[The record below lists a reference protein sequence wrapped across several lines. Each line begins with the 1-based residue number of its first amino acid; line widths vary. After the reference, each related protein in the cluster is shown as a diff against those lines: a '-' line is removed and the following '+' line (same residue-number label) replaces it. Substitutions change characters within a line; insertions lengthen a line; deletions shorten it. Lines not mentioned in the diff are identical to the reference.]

1 MKLHALVSV
10 ALVDPTSGPAVARS
24 SITLL
29 CPTVPCGSLA
39 DLHIPFCFWSGFY
52 VVLRSLTHPT
62 VLWHHRLGH
71 PSLPHLRHMSS
82 HGLVSGLPSLLLSP
96 PSPAPPCTP
105 CVKGRLHTTPHS
117 SFLALATVPL
127 QTLHLNVWGLVPIFG
142 SGPGRFLMVVFDDF
156 SRYITASPLRQ
167 NSDVTDALIPWL
179 LAINAHCRLPIL
191 RPHSDRGVD
200 SSNADARGTCAGGAG
215 FGGAGAGGAS
225 FGGAGA
231 GGPRA
236 GGAGLGGVG
245 GGGNGTGGAC
255 SGGAG
260 VGGVCFK
267 GAGAG
272 DAGTAPSA
280 MCGPFHLTS
289 LQCQQK

>member
-1 MKLHALVSV
+1 M
-10 ALVDPTSGPAVARS
+10 
-24 SITLL
+24 
-29 CPTVPCGSLA
+29 CPT
-39 DLHIPFCFWSGFY
+39 
-52 VVLRSLTHPT
+52 HP
-62 VLWHHRLGH
+62 GAA
-71 PSLPHLRHMSS
+71 PS
-82 HGLVSGLPSLLLSP
+82 
-96 PSPAPPCTP
+96 
-105 CVKGRLHTTPHS
+105 
-117 SFLALATVPL
+117 
-127 QTLHLNVWGLVPIFG
+127 
-142 SGPGRFLMVVFDDF
+142 
-156 SRYITASPLRQ
+156 
-167 NSDVTDALIPWL
+167 
-179 LAINAHCRLPIL
+179 
-191 RPHSDRGVD
+191 D

-289 LQCQQK
+289 LHWRQTLGLPSSSPDPSLSPPAHGLTFPPSDSAPV